1 MNQASLVL
9 ILAFVLGALLPFA
22 VRPLLHALNMVDIPN
37 ERSSHTTPTYRG
49 MGLAT
54 ASATCLSFAV
64 ATLMGW
70 TVNLPISL
78 TFWQAV
84 VLLCFWDG
92 PKMSTESALP
102 SVPGCS
108 LL

>member
-37 ERSSHTTPTYRG
+37 ERSSHTIPTYRG

-54 ASATCLSFAV
+54 ASATCLSSRP
-64 ATLMGW
+64 
-70 TVNLPISL
+70 LPQGGL
-78 TFWQAV
+78 
-84 VLLCFWDG
+84 
-92 PKMSTESALP
+92 
-102 SVPGCS
+102 
-108 LL
+108 